1 MIREISLF
9 VEDTAHEKVI
19 GTLVQRIADSH
30 GVSVRL
36 NWRNAVGGYSQVV
49 GKFGDYLRDLERQG
63 GYPDLIVV
71 ATDANCSGLNERVR
85 QLERPETPVPIVMA
99 IPDPHVE
106 RWLLLDGEAFRQVL
120 GHGCNAP
127 DQKCDRDV
135 YKQRLIR
142 AILDAGIEPSLGGIE
157 FAEDIVSRIDIPR
170 AERADDSFRRFV
182 RELSQYFQQ
191 WGR

>member
-30 GVSVRL
+30 GVSVQL
-36 NWRNAVGGYSQVV
+36 NWRNAVGGYSHVV

>member
-142 AILDAGIEPSLGGIE
+142 AILDAGIEPNLGGIE